1 MGIQFMVNLLIGYN
15 HIAPIRMAPWAREGI
30 LNFHREISGWGALCM
45 MHNMEGEGF
54 GLSAC
59 SQGS

>member
-30 LNFHREISGWGALCM
+30 LNFHREISGWG
-45 MHNMEGEGF
+45 GF
-54 GLSAC
+54 VHDAQHGGGGFRSFRL
-59 SQGS
+59 